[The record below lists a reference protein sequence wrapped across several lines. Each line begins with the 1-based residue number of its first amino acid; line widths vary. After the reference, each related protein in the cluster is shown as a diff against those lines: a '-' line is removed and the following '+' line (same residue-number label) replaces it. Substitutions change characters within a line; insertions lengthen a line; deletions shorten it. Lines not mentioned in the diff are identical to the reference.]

1 MDKEI
6 RENEKFPSKLLY
18 GKTVIS
24 QTGKKLG
31 KIKDIIFE
39 VKTGELLY
47 MVLTDY
53 TDYVNELNVDRDN
66 EGNPLVPFA
75 AVIAIG
81 DFVVVNEEEII

>member
-1 MDKEI
+1 MEQIK
-6 RENEKFPSKLLY
+6 ENEKFPSKILY
-18 GKTVIS
+18 GRTVIS

-39 VKTGELLY
+39 TKTGELLF
-47 MVLTDY
+47 MVLDDY

-66 EGNPLVPFA
+66 EGYPLIPFA